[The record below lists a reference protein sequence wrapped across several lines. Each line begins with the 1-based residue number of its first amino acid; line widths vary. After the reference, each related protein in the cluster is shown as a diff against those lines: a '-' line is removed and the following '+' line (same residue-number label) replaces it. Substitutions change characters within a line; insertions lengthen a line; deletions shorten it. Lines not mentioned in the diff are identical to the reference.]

1 MSSGSRKHH
10 GVEATDLAQ
19 HGKLET
25 VSLIGG
31 ESSVLVLVSV
41 YNHLS
46 SYATTAYLHQTG
58 RIMFFAVMW
67 DLFPLQAKL
76 NSEVMTPFTI
86 VVDGRRFEDEV
97 DNTTV
102 VVTSV

>member
-1 MSSGSRKHH
+1 MSSGSRKGH

-41 YNHLS
+41 YNHLIVLRNHCLPASDRADHVFRSDVGSLPS
-46 SYATTAYLHQTG
+46 S
-58 RIMFFAVMW
+58 
-67 DLFPLQAKL
+67 
-76 NSEVMTPFTI
+76 SEA
-86 VVDGRRFEDEV
+86 
-97 DNTTV
+97 
-102 VVTSV
+102 